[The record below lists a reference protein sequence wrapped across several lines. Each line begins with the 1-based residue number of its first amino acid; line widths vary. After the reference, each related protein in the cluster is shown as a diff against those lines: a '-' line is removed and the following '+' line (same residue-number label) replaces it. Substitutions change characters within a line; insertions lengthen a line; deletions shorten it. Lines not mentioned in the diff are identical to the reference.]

1 MDLINDFR
9 NRPVRMFVDSCSRYD
24 APTVDVVI
32 NFTAWFCASLR
43 CNLPS
48 FLCSDVA
55 EFAKK
60 KNELK
65 QKTSAA
71 LQLGREKQAGYA
83 THSNK
88 RKEREFANKFKAI
101 V

>member
-1 MDLINDFR
+1 M
-9 NRPVRMFVDSCSRYD
+9 P
-24 APTVDVVI
+24 
-32 NFTAWFCASLR
+32 
-43 CNLPS
+43 
-48 FLCSDVA
+48 CSDVA

-71 LQLGREKQAGYA
+71 LQVGREKQAGFA

>member
-1 MDLINDFR
+1 VQRD
-9 NRPVRMFVDSCSRYD
+9 VFVCG
-24 APTVDVVI
+24 
-32 NFTAWFCASLR
+32 CAIERRLTSSALPI
-43 CNLPS
+43 LSPPS
-48 FLCSDVA
+48 FLHSDVA

-71 LQLGREKQAGYA
+71 LQVGREKQAGFA

>member
-1 MDLINDFR
+1 
-9 NRPVRMFVDSCSRYD
+9 
-24 APTVDVVI
+24 
-32 NFTAWFCASLR
+32 LR
-43 CNLPS
+43 SSTPLLS
-48 FLCSDVA
+48 SSDVA

-65 QKTSAA
+65 QKTSSA
-71 LQLGREKQAGYA
+71 LQLGREKQAGFA

-101 V
+101 VCVGALCRWRRRCCEPTAPDGPQVRA

>member
-9 NRPVRMFVDSCSRYD
+9 NRPVRMYVHSCSRND
-24 APTVDVVI
+24 TPTVGVVI
-32 NFTAWFCASLR
+32 NFTALLCASFNCDLT
-43 CNLPS
+43 S
-48 FLCSDVA
+48 FLRSDVA

>member
-1 MDLINDFR
+1 L
-9 NRPVRMFVDSCSRYD
+9 S
-24 APTVDVVI
+24 
-32 NFTAWFCASLR
+32 
-43 CNLPS
+43 
-48 FLCSDVA
+48 CSDVA

-71 LQLGREKQAGYA
+71 LQVGREKQAGFA